1 MFRHFLT
8 IILLATTAL
17 AQVTTAEFS
26 ARRARAMDQF
36 QDGILLVQASAS
48 FSLFEPGFQ
57 QRPDFYYLTGLGNTV
72 SAILAI
78 DGPRHESWLFLPHK
92 LSGIAALATAQ
103 QIVPTEKTTG
113 IEHVV
118 GWDDLT
124 SFLDRRMKD
133 APVIYT
139 SEFHW
144 AGAETVPPLLSAN
157 NDPDKLL
164 AYSIKARW
172 PNAT

>member
-17 AQVTTAEFS
+17 AQVTTAEFA
-26 ARRARAMDQF
+26 ARRTRAMDHF
-36 QDGILLVQASAS
+36 KDGILLVQASAS

-57 QRPDFYYLTGLGNTV
+57 QRPDFYYLTGLGNAV
-72 SAILAI
+72 AAILAI

-103 QIVPTEKTTG
+103 QIAPTEKTTG
-113 IEHVV
+113 IEYVAD
-118 GWDDLT
+118 WDELT
-124 SFLDRRMKD
+124 TFLDRRLKD
-133 APVIYT
+133 TPLLYT

-144 AGAETVPPLLSAN
+144 S
-157 NDPDKLL
+157 
-164 AYSIKARW
+164 
-172 PNAT
+172 